1 MNTNK
6 DKVMAIFR
14 GSDHHIGP
22 ELDAFLTKEVS
33 HLSSD
38 DLGYEDEGFA
48 RIYEVTDDLFITRVT
63 NKDGFSIDYHADNID
78 QAKQIAIDVLST
90 IIDDEE
96 VDAAAYKTYEV
107 KVHHNKSASNVHDLV
122 MHFSDYDDA
131 FDYFEELCDEYELQY
146 KTGMKDALVAGSDDT
161 EYTITLDIVD
171 VD

>member
-6 DKVMAIFR
+6 DKVMAIFK

-48 RIYEVTDDLFITRVT
+48 RIYEVTDNLFITRVT
-63 NKDGFSIDYHADNID
+63 TKDGFNIDYHADNLD
-78 QAKQIAIDVLST
+78 RAKQLAIDVLSA

-107 KVHHNKSASNVHDLV
+107 KVHHNKSASNIHDLV

-146 KTGMKDALVAGSDDT
+146 KAGMKDALVAGGADT